1 MNTSVNTAVR
11 AAALKTKVGR
21 EVTGE
26 VLRERALQSGTN
38 TNTPS
43 DWARAVSKL
52 IKTGILSPTGKQSL
66 RVLPKLII
74 ARCLFISEILP
85 VALLPK
91 NY

>member
-52 IKTGILSPTGKQSL
+52 IKTGILSPTGKTITASSPQAHNRKVPIYIRNS
-66 RVLPKLII
+66 
-74 ARCLFISEILP
+74 ARG
-85 VALLPK
+85 VAA
-91 NY
+91 